1 MSYGCFSFLIKN
13 NIYINHIKS
22 TPMNSDYIPIC
33 LFTYNRLEETKKTV
47 KALEDNFLAKESDL
61 FIFSDGPKNDSDL
74 DKVLQVRSFL
84 KNIEGF
90 KTIVLIKSET
100 NKGLANSII
109 SGVSKVI
116 KIHKKVI
123 VLEDDLITSPNF
135 LNFMNQSVLYYVN
148 DPKVFSISGYTMNL
162 KGLDDLEED
171 FYFGCRASSWG
182 WATWDDRWESVDW
195 KVSSYKTFISNKESV
210 LKFNIGGSDMTSM
223 LKSQMRGEIDSWAIR
238 FCFQQYIDNLACV
251 FPKVSKVQ
259 SIGFS
264 KDATHT
270 AGAKKFLTKLDDS
283 KKTSFKFKNFTKYD
297 EKLIKA
303 FFDKFSI
310 YQRIIDKIKLLFND

>member
-1 MSYGCFSFLIKN
+1 
-13 NIYINHIKS
+13 
-22 TPMNSDYIPIC
+22 MNSNYAPIC

-61 FIFSDGPKNDSDL
+61 FIYSDGPKNESDL

-84 KNIEGF
+84 KSIEGF

-109 SGVSKVI
+109 SGVSEVI

-148 DPKVFSISGYTMNL
+148 DPKVFSISGYTMDVR
-162 KGLDDLEED
+162 GLDTLEQD

-182 WATWDDRWESVDW
+182 WATWSNRWESVDW
-195 KVSSYKTFISNKESV
+195 EVSKYKNFISNKKAI
-210 LKFNIGGSDMTSM
+210 LKFNIGGSDMTRM
-223 LKSQMRGEIDSWAIR
+223 LKSQMIGKIDSWAIR
-238 FCFQQYIDNLACV
+238 FCFQQYIDNMVCV
-251 FPKVSKVQ
+251 FPKISKVQ

-270 AGAKKFLTKLDDS
+270 VGAKKFLTKLDDS
-283 KKTSFKFKNFTKYD
+283 NKTSFKFNNFIKYD

-303 FFDKFSI
+303 FGDKFSI
-310 YQRIIDKIKLLFND
+310 VQRIKDKLILLFHE

>member
-1 MSYGCFSFLIKN
+1 
-13 NIYINHIKS
+13 
-22 TPMNSDYIPIC
+22 MNSNYAPIC

-61 FIFSDGPKNDSDL
+61 FIYSDGPKNESDL

-84 KNIEGF
+84 KSIEGF
-90 KTIVLIKSET
+90 KSIVLIKSET

-109 SGVSKVI
+109 SGVSEVI
-116 KIHKKVI
+116 KIRKKVI

-148 DPKVFSISGYTMNL
+148 DPKVFSISGYTMDV
-162 KGLDDLEED
+162 KGLDILEED

-182 WATWDDRWESVDW
+182 WATWSDRWESVDW
-195 KVSSYKTFISNKESV
+195 EVSKYKNFISNKKAI
-210 LKFNIGGSDMTSM
+210 LKFNIGGSDMTRM
-223 LKSQMRGEIDSWAIR
+223 LKSQMIGKIDSWAIR
-238 FCFQQYIDNLACV
+238 FCFQQYIDNMVCV
-251 FPKVSKVQ
+251 FPKISKVQ

-270 AGAKKFLTKLDDS
+270 VGAKKFLTKLDDS
-283 KKTSFKFKNFTKYD
+283 NKTSFKFNNFIKYD

-303 FFDKFSI
+303 FGDKFSI
-310 YQRIIDKIKLLFND
+310 VQRIKDKLILLFHE

>member
-1 MSYGCFSFLIKN
+1 
-13 NIYINHIKS
+13 
-22 TPMNSDYIPIC
+22 MNSNYAPIC

-47 KALEDNFLAKESDL
+47 KALQDNFLAKESDL
-61 FIFSDGPKNDSDL
+61 YIYSDGPKNESDL

-84 KNIEGF
+84 KSIEGF
-90 KTIVLIKSET
+90 KSIVLIKSET

-109 SGVSKVI
+109 SGVSEVI

-162 KGLDDLEED
+162 KGLDVLDED

-182 WATWDDRWESVDW
+182 WATWRDRWESIDW
-195 KVSSYKTFISNKESV
+195 KVSSYKNFSSNKEEV

-264 KDATHT
+264 KEATHT
-270 AGAKKFLTKLDDS
+270 VGATKFITKLDTS
-283 KKTSFKFKNFTKYD
+283 NKTIFNFHHFIKYD
-297 EKLIKA
+297 LNLLIA
-303 FFDKFSI
+303 FRKKFSI
-310 YQRIIDKIKLLFND
+310 KQRLMDKIKYFFKG

>member
-1 MSYGCFSFLIKN
+1 
-13 NIYINHIKS
+13 
-22 TPMNSDYIPIC
+22 MNSNYAPIC

-47 KALEDNFLAKESDL
+47 KALQDNFLAKESDL
-61 FIFSDGPKNDSDL
+61 YIYSDGPKNDSDL
-74 DKVLQVRSFL
+74 DKLLQVRSFL
-84 KNIEGF
+84 KSIEGF
-90 KTIVLIKSET
+90 KSIVLIKSET

-109 SGVSKVI
+109 SGVSEVI

-162 KGLDDLEED
+162 KGLDALDED

-182 WATWDDRWESVDW
+182 WATWRDRWESVDW
-195 KVSSYKTFISNKESV
+195 KVSSYKTFISNKEAV
-210 LKFNIGGSDMTSM
+210 QKFNIGGSDMTSM

-238 FCFQQYIDNLACV
+238 FCFQQYIDDLVCV

-264 KDATHT
+264 KEATHT
-270 AGAKKFLTKLDDS
+270 VGATKFITKLDTS
-283 KKTSFKFKNFTKYD
+283 NKTIFNFYPFIKYD
-297 EKLIKA
+297 SNLLIA
-303 FFDKFSI
+303 FRKKFSI
-310 YQRIIDKIKLLFND
+310 KQRLKDKIKFF

>member
-1 MSYGCFSFLIKN
+1 
-13 NIYINHIKS
+13 
-22 TPMNSDYIPIC
+22 MNSDYIPIC